1 LQSRTKN
8 DIIETIFNKG
18 IKGNVMAYIS
28 NEEIN
33 EIRSRAN
40 IVDIISGYLQVSS
53 KGKNYVA
60 LCPFHN
66 DHSPSLI
73 ISPEKQIFNCFT
85 CRTGG
90 NVFSFVMKYENVSF
104 AEAVS
109 IVAKKVGFNLKN
121 DVFVKSENK
130 YSKDYEIYEYAMKY
144 YLNNI
149 NTTDGSK
156 AREYL
161 LKRGINE
168 TIIKEFKL
176 GYSGSSK
183 DTFYKLATNKGWDI
197 ETLNKLGLINKVNE
211 NVYDTFINRVVI
223 PIENLKGEV
232 VGFTGRI
239 FNGEDNTAKYLNTKE
254 TEIFKKSSLLFNYHN
269 AKNYIR
275 DRKSVI
281 VVEGNMD
288 AIKMSAKGFK
298 NVVAL
303 MGVALSNEQI
313 DILKR
318 LKVPVILMLDNDNAG
333 EDATIKNGESLINS
347 GVDTKVIRLS
357 GAKDPD
363 EYLEKFGIDAMQ
375 NNIDKA
381 IKYIDFKIECLKKD
395 KDLSNMEDLITYV
408 KEVINSINGE
418 DDLTKEII
426 LSKISKD
433 YAIDI
438 DILKSNLKTEVKKDA
453 KKEETQEVRD
463 KKLTK
468 YQKAS
473 HKVLYYMLMDSKYIN
488 LYKNTLGYFKERI
501 ERVLASEIVYY
512 ESNNGNIDVADFT
525 TTIMGSEDEYEF
537 LQIILSENGN
547 TSVSDEEFNSCV
559 KAILDIYKKDEIIKV
574 KGLIASELDQ
584 TKKEEL
590 VKKLIDLKRKCE

>member
-1 LQSRTKN
+1 
-8 DIIETIFNKG
+8 
-18 IKGNVMAYIS
+18 MAYIS

-149 NTTDGSK
+149 NTADGSK
-156 AREYL
+156 ARDYL

-333 EDATIKNGESLINS
+333 EEATIKNGEFLINS
-347 GVDTKVIRLS
+347 GVDTKVVRLS

-453 KKEETQEVRD
+453 KKEEVVEVRD

>member
-1 LQSRTKN
+1 
-8 DIIETIFNKG
+8 
-18 IKGNVMAYIS
+18 MAYIS

-156 AREYL
+156 ARDYL

-347 GVDTKVIRLS
+347 GVDTKVVRLS

-408 KEVINSINGE
+408 KEVVNSINGE

>member
-1 LQSRTKN
+1 LQNRTKN

-303 MGVALSNEQI
+303 MGVALSKEQI

-333 EDATIKNGESLINS
+333 EEATIKNGESLINS
-347 GVDTKVIRLS
+347 GVDTKVVRLS

-375 NNIDKA
+375 NNIDKG

-438 DILKSNLKTEVKKDA
+438 DILKSNLKTEVKKDV

>member
-1 LQSRTKN
+1 
-8 DIIETIFNKG
+8 
-18 IKGNVMAYIS
+18 MAYIS

-333 EDATIKNGESLINS
+333 EEATIKNGESLINS
-347 GVDTKVIRLS
+347 DVDTKVVRLS

-438 DILKSNLKTEVKKDA
+438 DILKSNLKTEVKKDV
-453 KKEETQEVRD
+453 KKEEVVDVRD
-463 KKLTK
+463 KKITK

-525 TTIMGSEDEYEF
+525 TTIMESEDEYEF

>member
-1 LQSRTKN
+1 
-8 DIIETIFNKG
+8 
-18 IKGNVMAYIS
+18 MAYIS

-347 GVDTKVIRLS
+347 GVDTKVVRLS

-438 DILKSNLKTEVKKDA
+438 DILKSNLKTEVKKDV

>member
-1 LQSRTKN
+1 
-8 DIIETIFNKG
+8 
-18 IKGNVMAYIS
+18 MAYIS

-156 AREYL
+156 ARDYL

-303 MGVALSNEQI
+303 MGVALSKEQI

-333 EDATIKNGESLINS
+333 EEATIKNGESLLNS
-347 GVDTKVIRLS
+347 DVDTKVIRLS

-438 DILKSNLKTEVKKDA
+438 DILKSNLKTEVKKDV

>member
-1 LQSRTKN
+1 
-8 DIIETIFNKG
+8 
-18 IKGNVMAYIS
+18 MAYIS

-333 EDATIKNGESLINS
+333 EEATIKNGEFLINS
-347 GVDTKVIRLS
+347 GVDTKVVRLS

-438 DILKSNLKTEVKKDA
+438 DILKSNLKTEVKKDV

>member
-1 LQSRTKN
+1 
-8 DIIETIFNKG
+8 
-18 IKGNVMAYIS
+18 MAYIS

-183 DTFYKLATNKGWDI
+183 DTFYKLATNKGWDT

-254 TEIFKKSSLLFNYHN
+254 TEIFKKSRLLFNYHN

-333 EDATIKNGESLINS
+333 EEATIKNGESLINS
-347 GVDTKVIRLS
+347 GVDTKVVRLS

-438 DILKSNLKTEVKKDA
+438 DILKSNLKTEVKKDV

>member
-1 LQSRTKN
+1 
-8 DIIETIFNKG
+8 
-18 IKGNVMAYIS
+18 MAYIS

-303 MGVALSNEQI
+303 MGVALSKEQI

-333 EDATIKNGESLINS
+333 EEATIKNGESLLNS
-347 GVDTKVIRLS
+347 DVDTKVVRLS

>member
-1 LQSRTKN
+1 
-8 DIIETIFNKG
+8 
-18 IKGNVMAYIS
+18 MAYIS

-156 AREYL
+156 ARDYL

-211 NVYDTFINRVVI
+211 NVYDTFINRIVI

-333 EDATIKNGESLINS
+333 EEATIKNGGSLINS
-347 GVDTKVIRLS
+347 GVDTKVVRLS

-395 KDLSNMEDLITYV
+395 KDLSNMEDLITYI
-408 KEVINSINGE
+408 KKVINSVNGE

-438 DILKSNLKTEVKKDA
+438 DILKSNLKTEVKKDV
-453 KKEETQEVRD
+453 KKEEVVDVRN

-473 HKVLYYMLMDSKYIN
+473 HKVLYYMLMNSKYIN

-525 TTIMGSEDEYEF
+525 TTIMESEDEYEF

>member
-1 LQSRTKN
+1 
-8 DIIETIFNKG
+8 
-18 IKGNVMAYIS
+18 MAYIS

-121 DVFVKSENK
+121 DVFIKSENK

-156 AREYL
+156 ARDYL

-333 EDATIKNGESLINS
+333 EEATIKNGESLINS
-347 GVDTKVIRLS
+347 GVDTKVVRLS

-453 KKEETQEVRD
+453 KKEEVVEVRD

-525 TTIMGSEDEYEF
+525 TTIMENEDEYEF

>member
-1 LQSRTKN
+1 
-8 DIIETIFNKG
+8 
-18 IKGNVMAYIS
+18 MAYIS

-90 NVFSFVMKYENVSF
+90 NVFSFLMKYENVSF

>member
-1 LQSRTKN
+1 
-8 DIIETIFNKG
+8 
-18 IKGNVMAYIS
+18 MAYIS

-333 EDATIKNGESLINS
+333 EEATIKNGESLINS
-347 GVDTKVIRLS
+347 GVDTKVVRLS

-438 DILKSNLKTEVKKDA
+438 DILKSNLKTEVKKDV
-453 KKEETQEVRD
+453 KKEEVVEVRD

>member
-1 LQSRTKN
+1 
-8 DIIETIFNKG
+8 
-18 IKGNVMAYIS
+18 MAYIS

-183 DTFYKLATNKGWDI
+183 DTFYKLATNKGWDT

-333 EDATIKNGESLINS
+333 EEATIKNGESLINS
-347 GVDTKVIRLS
+347 GVDTKVVRLS

>member
-1 LQSRTKN
+1 
-8 DIIETIFNKG
+8 
-18 IKGNVMAYIS
+18 MAYIS

-130 YSKDYEIYEYAMKY
+130 YSKDYEIYEYAMKF

-149 NTTDGSK
+149 NTADGSK

-303 MGVALSNEQI
+303 MGVALSKEQI

-333 EDATIKNGESLINS
+333 EEATIKNGESLINS

-453 KKEETQEVRD
+453 KKEEVVEVRD

-525 TTIMGSEDEYEF
+525 TMIMGSEDEYEF

>member
-1 LQSRTKN
+1 
-8 DIIETIFNKG
+8 
-18 IKGNVMAYIS
+18 MAYIS

-121 DVFVKSENK
+121 DVFIKSENK

-156 AREYL
+156 ARDYL

-211 NVYDTFINRVVI
+211 NVYDTFINRIVI

-318 LKVPVILMLDNDNAG
+318 LKVPVMLMLDNDNAG
-333 EDATIKNGESLINS
+333 EEATIKNGESLINS
-347 GVDTKVIRLS
+347 GVDTKVVRLS

-381 IKYIDFKIECLKKD
+381 IKYIDFKIERLKKD

-408 KEVINSINGE
+408 KEVINNINGE

-438 DILKSNLKTEVKKDA
+438 DILKSNLKTEVKKA
-453 KKEETQEVRD
+453 VKKEETQEVRD

-574 KGLIASELDQ
+574 KELIASELDQ

>member
-1 LQSRTKN
+1 
-8 DIIETIFNKG
+8 
-18 IKGNVMAYIS
+18 MAYIS

-156 AREYL
+156 ARDYL

-303 MGVALSNEQI
+303 MGVALSKEQI

-333 EDATIKNGESLINS
+333 EEATIKNGESLINS
-347 GVDTKVIRLS
+347 GVDTKVVRLS

-363 EYLEKFGIDAMQ
+363 EYLEKFSIDAMQ

-438 DILKSNLKTEVKKDA
+438 DILKSNLKTEVKKDV

-525 TTIMGSEDEYEF
+525 TTIMASEDEYEF

>member
-1 LQSRTKN
+1 
-8 DIIETIFNKG
+8 
-18 IKGNVMAYIS
+18 MAYIS

-333 EDATIKNGESLINS
+333 EEATIKNGESLINS
-347 GVDTKVIRLS
+347 DVDTKVVRLS

>member
-1 LQSRTKN
+1 
-8 DIIETIFNKG
+8 
-18 IKGNVMAYIS
+18 MAYIKD
-28 NEEIN
+28 EEIN

-40 IVDIISGYLQVSS
+40 IVDIISGYLQVSQ
-53 KGKNYVA
+53 KGKNYVS

-104 AEAVS
+104 LEAIK
-109 IVAKKVGFNLKN
+109 IVAQKIGYDLKIKDLPSN
-121 DVFVKSENK
+121 IDSKNK
-130 YSKDYEIYEYAMKY
+130 IDFEIYDYAMKY

-149 NTTDGSK
+149 NTIDGTK

-161 LKRGINE
+161 QKRGITE
-168 TIIKEFKL
+168 SIIKEFKL
-176 GYSGSSK
+176 GYSGASK
-183 DTFYKLATNKGWDI
+183 DTFYQLAIKKGWNID
-197 ETLNKLGLINKVNE
+197 TLDKLGLINKVNE
-211 NVYDTFINRVVI
+211 NIYDTFINRIVI

-239 FNGEDNTAKYLNTKE
+239 FNGENNTAKYLNTKE

-275 DRKSVI
+275 DNKCAI

-298 NVVAL
+298 NVIAL

-318 LKVPVILMLDNDNAG
+318 LRVPIILMLDNDSAG
-333 EDATIKNGESLINS
+333 EDATVKNGETLINH
-347 GVDTKVIRLS
+347 GIDTKVIRLS

-363 EYLEKFGIDAMQ
+363 EYLEKFGIEAMQ
-375 NNIDKA
+375 NNINNA
-381 IKYIDFKIECLKKD
+381 IKYIDFKIEFLKRNKN
-395 KDLSNMEDLITYV
+395 LSNMEDLITYV
-408 KEVINSINGE
+408 KEVINSINNQ

-438 DILKSNLKTEVKKDA
+438 DVLKTNLKEAPKKIERVSENENQ
-453 KKEETQEVRD
+453 KKV
-463 KKLTK
+463 KLTK

-473 HKVLYYMLMDSKYIN
+473 HKVLYYMLMDNKYIN
-488 LYKNTLGYFKERI
+488 MYKNTLGYFKERM

-512 ESNNGNIDVADFT
+512 ARSENIDVADFT
-525 TTIMGSEDEYEF
+525 TILIDKEDEYEF
-537 LQIILSENGN
+537 LQQILSENGN
-547 TSVSDEEFNSCV
+547 TSISDDEFNSCV

>member
-1 LQSRTKN
+1 
-8 DIIETIFNKG
+8 
-18 IKGNVMAYIS
+18 MAYIS

-149 NTTDGSK
+149 NTADGSK

-303 MGVALSNEQI
+303 MGVALSKEQI

-333 EDATIKNGESLINS
+333 EEATIKNGESLINS
-347 GVDTKVIRLS
+347 DVDTKVVRLS

-463 KKLTK
+463 KKITK

-473 HKVLYYMLMDSKYIN
+473 HKVLYYMLMNSKYIN

>member
-1 LQSRTKN
+1 
-8 DIIETIFNKG
+8 
-18 IKGNVMAYIS
+18 MAYIS

-333 EDATIKNGESLINS
+333 EEATIKNGEFLINS
-347 GVDTKVIRLS
+347 GVDTKVVRLS

-438 DILKSNLKTEVKKDA
+438 DILKSNLKTEVKKDV
-453 KKEETQEVRD
+453 KKEEVVEVRD
-463 KKLTK
+463 KKITK

-547 TSVSDEEFNSCV
+547 TSVSDEEFNLCV

>member
-1 LQSRTKN
+1 
-8 DIIETIFNKG
+8 
-18 IKGNVMAYIS
+18 MAYIS

-211 NVYDTFINRVVI
+211 NVYDTFINRIVI

-254 TEIFKKSSLLFNYHN
+254 TEIFKKSNLLFNYHN

-333 EDATIKNGESLINS
+333 EEATIKNGESLINS
-347 GVDTKVIRLS
+347 DVDTKVVRLS

-453 KKEETQEVRD
+453 KKEEVVEVRD

-559 KAILDIYKKDEIIKV
+559 KAIFDIYKKDEIIKV

>member
-1 LQSRTKN
+1 
-8 DIIETIFNKG
+8 
-18 IKGNVMAYIS
+18 MAYIS

-303 MGVALSNEQI
+303 MGVALSKEQI

-333 EDATIKNGESLINS
+333 EEATIKNGESLINS
-347 GVDTKVIRLS
+347 GVDTKVVRLS

-438 DILKSNLKTEVKKDA
+438 DILKSNLKTEVKKDV
-453 KKEETQEVRD
+453 KKEEVVEVRD
-463 KKLTK
+463 KKITK

>member
-1 LQSRTKN
+1 
-8 DIIETIFNKG
+8 
-18 IKGNVMAYIS
+18 MAYIS

-211 NVYDTFINRVVI
+211 NVYDTFINRIVI

-333 EDATIKNGESLINS
+333 EEATIKNGESLINS
-347 GVDTKVIRLS
+347 GVDTKVVRLS

-463 KKLTK
+463 KKITK

>member
-1 LQSRTKN
+1 
-8 DIIETIFNKG
+8 
-18 IKGNVMAYIS
+18 MAYIS

-333 EDATIKNGESLINS
+333 EEATIKNGESLINS
-347 GVDTKVIRLS
+347 GVDIKVVRLS

-453 KKEETQEVRD
+453 KKEEVVEVRD

>member
-1 LQSRTKN
+1 
-8 DIIETIFNKG
+8 
-18 IKGNVMAYIS
+18 MAYIS

-53 KGKNYVA
+53 KGKNFVA

-303 MGVALSNEQI
+303 MGVALSKEQI

-333 EDATIKNGESLINS
+333 EEATIKNGEFLINS
-347 GVDTKVIRLS
+347 GVDTKVVRLS

>member
-1 LQSRTKN
+1 
-8 DIIETIFNKG
+8 
-18 IKGNVMAYIS
+18 MAYIS

-121 DVFVKSENK
+121 DVFVKSESK

-156 AREYL
+156 ARDYL

-211 NVYDTFINRVVI
+211 NVYDTFINRIVI

-347 GVDTKVIRLS
+347 GIDTKIVRLS

-408 KEVINSINGE
+408 KEVINSINSE

-438 DILKSNLKTEVKKDA
+438 DVLKSNLKNEVKKDV
-453 KKEETQEVRD
+453 KKEEVVEVRD

-525 TTIMGSEDEYEF
+525 TTIMESEDEYEF

-584 TKKEEL
+584 NKKEEL

>member
-1 LQSRTKN
+1 
-8 DIIETIFNKG
+8 
-18 IKGNVMAYIS
+18 MAYIS

-53 KGKNYVA
+53 KGKNFVA

-211 NVYDTFINRVVI
+211 NVYDTFINRIVI

-333 EDATIKNGESLINS
+333 EEATIKNGESLINS
-347 GVDTKVIRLS
+347 GVDTKVVRLS

-395 KDLSNMEDLITYV
+395 KDLSNMEDLITYI
-408 KEVINSINGE
+408 KEVINSVNGE

-438 DILKSNLKTEVKKDA
+438 DVLKSNLKTEVKKDV
-453 KKEETQEVRD
+453 KKEEVVDVRN

-473 HKVLYYMLMDSKYIN
+473 HKVLYYMLMNSKYIN

-525 TTIMGSEDEYEF
+525 TTIMESEDEYEF

>member
-1 LQSRTKN
+1 
-8 DIIETIFNKG
+8 
-18 IKGNVMAYIS
+18 MAYIS

-183 DTFYKLATNKGWDI
+183 DTFYKLATNKGWDT

-303 MGVALSNEQI
+303 MGVALSKEQI

-333 EDATIKNGESLINS
+333 EEATIKNGESLINS
-347 GVDTKVIRLS
+347 GVDTKVVRLS

-363 EYLEKFGIDAMQ
+363 EYLEKFSIDAMQ

-438 DILKSNLKTEVKKDA
+438 DILKSNLKTEVKKDV

>member
-1 LQSRTKN
+1 
-8 DIIETIFNKG
+8 
-18 IKGNVMAYIS
+18 MAYIS

-130 YSKDYEIYEYAMKY
+130 YSKDYEIYEYAMKF

-149 NTTDGSK
+149 NTADGSK

-333 EDATIKNGESLINS
+333 EEATIKNGESLINS
-347 GVDTKVIRLS
+347 GVDTKVVRLS

-453 KKEETQEVRD
+453 KKEEVVEVRD
-463 KKLTK
+463 KKITK

-525 TTIMGSEDEYEF
+525 TMIMGSEDEYEF

>member
-1 LQSRTKN
+1 
-8 DIIETIFNKG
+8 
-18 IKGNVMAYIS
+18 MAYIS

-183 DTFYKLATNKGWDI
+183 DTFYKLATNKGWDT

-333 EDATIKNGESLINS
+333 EEATIKNGESLINS
-347 GVDTKVIRLS
+347 GVDTKVVRLS

-363 EYLEKFGIDAMQ
+363 EYLEKFSIDAMQ

>member
-1 LQSRTKN
+1 
-8 DIIETIFNKG
+8 
-18 IKGNVMAYIS
+18 MAYIS

-121 DVFVKSENK
+121 DVFVKSESK

-156 AREYL
+156 ARDYL

-176 GYSGSSK
+176 GYSGSHK

-211 NVYDTFINRVVI
+211 NVYDTFINRIVI

-333 EDATIKNGESLINS
+333 EEATIKNGESLINS
-347 GVDTKVIRLS
+347 GVDTKVVRLS

-408 KEVINSINGE
+408 KEVINSINSE

-453 KKEETQEVRD
+453 KKEEVVEVRD

>member
-1 LQSRTKN
+1 
-8 DIIETIFNKG
+8 
-18 IKGNVMAYIS
+18 MAYIS

-183 DTFYKLATNKGWDI
+183 DTFYKLATNKGWDT

-303 MGVALSNEQI
+303 MGVALSKEQI

-333 EDATIKNGESLINS
+333 EEATIKNGESLINS
-347 GVDTKVIRLS
+347 GVDTKVVRLS

-363 EYLEKFGIDAMQ
+363 EYLEKFSIDAMQ

>member
-1 LQSRTKN
+1 
-8 DIIETIFNKG
+8 
-18 IKGNVMAYIS
+18 MAYIS

-121 DVFVKSENK
+121 DVFVKSKNK

-303 MGVALSNEQI
+303 MGVALSKEQI

-333 EDATIKNGESLINS
+333 EEATIKNGESLINS

-363 EYLEKFGIDAMQ
+363 EYLEKFSIDAMQ

-438 DILKSNLKTEVKKDA
+438 DILKSNLKTEVKKDV
-453 KKEETQEVRD
+453 KKEEVVEVRD
-463 KKLTK
+463 KKITK

>member
-1 LQSRTKN
+1 
-8 DIIETIFNKG
+8 
-18 IKGNVMAYIS
+18 MAYIS

-156 AREYL
+156 ARDYL

-211 NVYDTFINRVVI
+211 NVYDTFINRIVI

-333 EDATIKNGESLINS
+333 EEATIKNGESLINS
-347 GVDTKVIRLS
+347 GVDTKVVRLS

-438 DILKSNLKTEVKKDA
+438 DILKSNLKTEVKKDV
-453 KKEETQEVRD
+453 KKEKVVEVRD

-525 TTIMGSEDEYEF
+525 TTIMESEDEYEF